1 MIVITTP
8 TGSIGRQVLE
18 HLLESGEQIRVI
30 ARDPSKL
37 PANVRERVEVIEGS
51 HGDADVVNKAF
62 AGADA
67 VFWLV
72 PPNFQA
78 TSLEQ
83 AYVGFSRPA
92 AEALKKNGVKRVV
105 IVSALGR
112 GWPRDTGYVSASIAM
127 DDLIESTGISCRV
140 LTMPGFM
147 DNTRLQ
153 AQPIKTQGMFFGPLD
168 PDRKLPFCAT
178 RDIAPVATKWLLDSS
193 WSGQEDVAVLGP
205 ENISMNGMAQ
215 ILSEVLNKPVR
226 YQQIP
231 LEALKSQLAE
241 RGASEAMAQGMIDM
255 MAAKNEGLDLSVPRT
270 PEATTPT
277 TFRQWCE
284 EELKPLLLS

>member
-178 RDIAPVATKWLLDSS
+178 RDIATVATKWLLDSS

-205 ENISMNGMAQ
+205 ENISMNDMAQ

-284 EELKPLLLS
+284 EELKPLILS